1 MKKRLITLVIAFTV
15 LTGTIS
21 AQDMEPRMQAVFEAC
36 VQMQTAIGSG
46 SNSGLRVASKM
57 LKECNPRPFTTMRIC
72 GDEISLN
79 GHFVF
84 DYEFADSLIE
94 NRNVYDFA
102 QRYADRFAMR
112 STSSTPGSVFTK
124 TCLVEKESSI
134 KFTITSRGHQELAF
148 VTEPGGNITIRIHD
162 ITNDNWYNDNEKE
175 KEGKSTRLAIFD
187 LPIESICTL
196 EVEVINKSKENISF
210 VVIAN

>member
-1 MKKRLITLVIAFTV
+1 MKKRLIILFITFSA
-15 LTGTIS
+15 LTGTVR
-21 AQDMEPRMQAVFEAC
+21 AQDLEPKMQSVFEAC

-46 SNSGLRVASKM
+46 SNSGLRAASKM
-57 LKECNPRPFTTMRIC
+57 LKECDPRPFTTIRIC
-72 GDEISLN
+72 GNELSLD
-79 GHFVF
+79 GHFIF

-124 TCLVEKESSI
+124 TCLVEGKSSI

-162 ITNDNWYNDNEKE
+162 TTNDNWYNDTEAVRG
-175 KEGKSTRLAIFD
+175 GKSTRIAVFD
-187 LPIESICTL
+187 LPTQSVCTL
-196 EVEVINKSKENISF
+196 EVEVINRSKENISF
-210 VVIAN
+210 VVIGN